1 MRQEKKLLAAAA
13 RKQIEKAPFALLVD
27 FTKLNVSQTTE
38 LRKRLRATSAEFHV
52 VKNSALRAACKECGI
67 EGLDTVFTG
76 PTGVITGRKDVSATA
91 KALKKFAAEFDKPK
105 LKLGLMDRLVLTPA
119 QIIELA
125 ELPSLDELRAKLLG
139 LLTAPQGQLVRLLAA
154 PASKFVQVIK
164 AYEEKQ
170 GKETPAGKA
179 AAPAAPAAEP
189 AKA

>member
-27 FTKLNVSQTTE
+27 FTKLNVAQTTE
-38 LRKRLRATSAEFHV
+38 LRKRLRAASAEFHV

-67 EGLDTVFTG
+67 EGLDAVYAG
-76 PTGVITGRKDVSATA
+76 PTAVITGQKDVSTTA
-91 KALKKFAAEFDKPK
+91 KVLKTFASEFDKPK

-125 ELPSLDELRAKLLG
+125 ELPSLEELRAKLLG
-139 LLTAPQGQLVRLLAA
+139 LLIAPQGQLVRLMAA
-154 PASKFVQVIK
+154 PASKFVQIIK
-164 AYEEKQ
+164 AYEDKK
-170 GKETPAGKA
+170 GKEDPAA
-179 AAPAAPAAEP
+179 EAAPAAEP